1 MIVMK
6 IVRSKSFIVKNVK
19 KRKLK
24 LKRKKK
30 E

>member
-6 IVRSKSFIVKNVK
+6 IVRNKSFIVKNVK